1 MSTYIIDKNKVLSM
15 VRGDSASFPFK
26 FTEGKFPNETPLIV
40 GSNDIIFFGLMDPN
54 QNFEHALLKK
64 EYSSKDFDS
73 DGNFILSLDPDDTIE
88 LMEGTYF
95 YSIKLLTEDA
105 NIKTLVQNT
114 RFNIIN

>member
-1 MSTYIIDKNKVLSM
+1 MLVFHLNS
-15 VRGDSASFPFK
+15 
-26 FTEGKFPNETPLIV
+26 
-40 GSNDIIFFGLMDPN
+40 
-54 QNFEHALLKK
+54 LK
-64 EYSSKDFDS
+64 E
-73 DGNFILSLDPDDTIE
+73 NFILSLDPDDTIE